1 MGCDPT
7 TEKVLEGLLPFVDEN
22 REERAYRY
30 VDDDTGRRFH
40 IRDFSREREKD
51 RYFLEEHKPI
61 GFWSESQRSRVLERL
76 YRKMKR
82 EMTPN
87 RLVAAMQE
95 EERSRESD
103 VCVLYSGGGLGVGSI
118 YYDSLEDC
126 ARAIARSLESDQF
139 YRHIEIQEDRDKD
152 LSEQLAE
159 LQDSLRYW
167 EDVASDC
174 EEEDVG
180 IFRGAHTMG
189 GAPLSPETK
198 QAILAYLNAP
208 DESLW
213 NRSRPARSRARAP
226 YGGRGS
232 RKIRRRPKRST
243 KAANGRAFPNL
254 MC

>member
-126 ARAIARSLESDQF
+126 ARAIAQ
-139 YRHIEIQEDRDKD
+139 
-152 LSEQLAE
+152 
-159 LQDSLRYW
+159 
-167 EDVASDC
+167 
-174 EEEDVG
+174 
-180 IFRGAHTMG
+180 GAD
-189 GAPLSPETK
+189 
-198 QAILAYLNAP
+198 LNAKTEIG
-208 DESLW
+208 DTALMW
-213 NRSRPARSRARAP
+213 AA
-226 YGGRGS
+226 GRGHADVV
-232 RKIRRRPKRST
+232 RLLLDAGAVVNIINQYGNGALVR
-243 KAANGRAFPNL
+243 AAGYGHVEVMTART
-254 MC
+254 